1 MGYTHGWTDRLSS
14 SASYGYLRISPS
26 ADMLI
31 SEDLPKSTKFAS
43 LNLAWQFSQRAM
55 LGIEYLWGQNIL
67 LTDMRGQGQRVQTTL
82 RYDLN
87 P

>member
-1 MGYTHGWTDRLSS
+1 MQIDR
-14 SASYGYLRISPS
+14 G
-26 ADMLI
+26 
-31 SEDLPKSTKFAS
+31 LPKSTKFAS

-55 LGIEYLWGQNIL
+55 LGIEYLWGQNID
-67 LTDMRGQGQRVQTTL
+67 LTDRRGQGQRVQTSL